1 MHACRPLKKKKH
13 TLSACFKSYVSVG
26 LKYTSIISFSLSH
39 TCYKI
44 PKGTANL
51 VQRRSFLPTRFL
63 LLPSHLLTP
72 PYEQETHSP
81 IHMLLPYLSYPCEK
95 PRVCAALK
103 KRNRELEKKRLP
115 RSQSV
120 NRHIIS
126 IKVLVKEGRG
136 NTDYAFHT
144 YREKATGSLSHDKP
158 QWQEAE
164 LKT

>member
-1 MHACRPLKKKKH
+1 MLQNPQRNRKPGAAPLLSSH
-13 TLSACFKSYVSVG
+13 TLPAITLPPADTTLRTRNTFPHSHV
-26 LKYTSIISFSLSH
+26 TSLPF
-39 TCYKI
+39 I
-44 PKGTANL
+44 PVRET
-51 VQRRSFLPTRFL
+51 
-63 LLPSHLLTP
+63 PS
-72 PYEQETHSP
+72 
-81 IHMLLPYLSYPCEK
+81 
-95 PRVCAALK
+95 VCAALK